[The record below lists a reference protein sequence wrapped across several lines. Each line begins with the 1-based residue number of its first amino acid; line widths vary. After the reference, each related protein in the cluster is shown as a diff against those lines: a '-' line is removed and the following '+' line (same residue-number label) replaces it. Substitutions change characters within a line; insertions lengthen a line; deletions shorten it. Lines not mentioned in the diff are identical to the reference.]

1 LATADERHLVY
12 GVLVSASMLTK
23 ELCEPGTVMSMYPKA
38 KGLPHLDRIVDRFR
52 ARRFVR

>member
-1 LATADERHLVY
+1 VY

-38 KGLPHLDRIVDRFR
+38 KSLSNLDRIVDRFR
-52 ARRFVR
+52 ERRFGR